1 MMDGSTNGGKAPSPM
16 LFEPFSIR
24 GLTLKNRLVVPPMV
38 HYRADP
44 GNTCG
49 TFHVVHLGRYALG
62 GFGLVFVEATGVEEV
77 GLINEHDLGIWNEA
91 QVESFKPLIAFMKR
105 QGTAIGIQLAHGGRK
120 SSSQTAMQGMGP
132 LTEENLKA
140 GDKIWQPVGPTAE
153 PVAKGWLT
161 PRQLTTQE
169 CRAMVGTWA
178 HAARNAVAA
187 GFDTIEIHTAH
198 GYLLA
203 SFLSPVSNTRND
215 EYGGDRA
222 GRMRLPLE
230 IAEAVRREMP
240 ATMPLFVRVSSVDGT
255 QEGWNMDDTVV
266 FARELKARGVDVIDC
281 SSGGIAGAATA
292 AQVHAQPRL
301 PGAVRRARSQRSRHP
316 DHGGRH
322 HSRSAAGRSDP
333 AEGTSRSDRGRTPV
347 AVQSEYR
354 APLGARPWH
363 QHALRG
369 LVAGVRLVAG
379 EADPN
384 PAGFCHTDRCR
395 HPSLVIHVIIA
406 SSNVAHSGHR
416 LGAGDVPGLEAGQRD
431 CSIRPFFPPQCYLP
445 HGCNPIIGLAWRV
458 WTDHPFIAKY
468 PLTPCVML
476 WR

>member
-1 MMDGSTNGGKAPSPM
+1 MMDGSINGGQMPSPM
-16 LFEPFSIR
+16 LFQPLSIR

-38 HYRADP
+38 HYRCDP
-44 GNTCG
+44 GHTCG
-49 TFHVVHLGRYALG
+49 AFHLVHLGRYALG

-91 QVESFKPLIAFMKR
+91 QVESFKPLTAFMKR

-161 PRQLTTQE
+161 PRQLTTE
-169 CRAMVGTWA
+169 DCRTMVGTWA
-178 HAARNAVAA
+178 KAARNAVAA

-203 SFLSPVSNTRND
+203 SFLSPVSNTRDD
-215 EYGGDRA
+215 EYGGDRT
-222 GRMRLPLE
+222 GRMRLPLQ

-240 ATMPLFVRVSSVDGT
+240 DTMPLFVRVSSVDGT

-292 AQVHAQPRL
+292 AQVPRSL
-301 PGAVRRARSQRSRHP
+301 GFQVPFAERVRK
-316 DHGGRH
+316 
-322 HSRSAAGRSDP
+322 
-333 AEGTSRSDRGRTPV
+333 
-347 AVQSEYR
+347 
-354 APLGARPWH
+354 
-363 QHALRG
+363 
-369 LVAGVRLVAG
+369 
-379 EADPN
+379 EADITTM
-384 PAGFCHTDRCR
+384 AVG
-395 HPSLVIHVIIA
+395 II
-406 SSNVAHSGHR
+406 
-416 LGAGDVPGLEAGQRD
+416 LEAQQAEAILQNGQADLIAIGRQSQFNPNIAHHWAHD
-431 CSIRPFFPPQCYLP
+431 LGINTRFEDWSPEYGWWLEKRIRTLEGF
-445 HGCNPIIGLAWRV
+445 A
-458 WTDHPFIAKY
+458 
-468 PLTPCVML
+468 TPTGVVTK
-476 WR
+476 RG